1 MELSQANDYVK
12 KMLSCE
18 WVKQIHPGSIPA
30 KTVTERKNY
39 AENPAVNTRH
49 CARCLNMN
57 GCCFVKGK
65 CPENPLHEH
74 CHCYYEDI
82 PVSDLKT
89 ISSIEKYTKY
99 IFNNEKN
106 KGKKA
111 LLEKWGYSIYDADF
125 LKSEIEKQAQLA
137 IQCGE
142 YELDVLDGYGQRID
156 TVIHLKRK
164 DTGEDVTFVAGWMV
178 YPDGEIVLVTPYGDD
193 K

>member
-1 MELSQANDYVK
+1 MSL
-12 KMLSCE
+12 
-18 WVKQIHPGSIPA
+18 
-30 KTVTERKNY
+30 
-39 AENPAVNTRH
+39 
-49 CARCLNMN
+49 
-57 GCCFVKGK
+57 
-65 CPENPLHEH
+65 
-74 CHCYYEDI
+74 
-82 PVSDLKT
+82 
-89 ISSIEKYTKY
+89 YTKY

-125 LKSEIEKQAQLA
+125 LKSEIEKQGQLSM
-137 IQCGE
+137 QCGE

>member
-1 MELSQANDYVK
+1 MVKPFLFVLVSQKTYPILCEPQSKQTSSPVLSSLFSELISFN
-12 KMLSCE
+12 
-18 WVKQIHPGSIPA
+18 SISFFEIFP
-30 KTVTERKNY
+30 
-39 AENPAVNTRH
+39 
-49 CARCLNMN
+49 
-57 GCCFVKGK
+57 
-65 CPENPLHEH
+65 
-74 CHCYYEDI
+74 
-82 PVSDLKT
+82 
-89 ISSIEKYTKY
+89 TKY

>member
-1 MELSQANDYVK
+1 MKY
-12 KMLSCE
+12 
-18 WVKQIHPGSIPA
+18 
-30 KTVTERKNY
+30 
-39 AENPAVNTRH
+39 
-49 CARCLNMN
+49 RCLIISLPYP
-57 GCCFVKGK
+57 F
-65 CPENPLHEH
+65 HFFR
-74 CHCYYEDI
+74 
-82 PVSDLKT
+82 LKPKFF
-89 ISSIEKYTKY
+89 SFKYSIYLIY
-99 IFNNEKN
+99 S
-106 KGKKA
+106 KKA